1 MLELKNISKTFNR
14 GQATERQLF
23 KDFNLSLP
31 AKEFV
36 VVIGGNGS
44 GKTTLLNLICGA
56 ARPDTGQIILNG
68 EDLTSLPAH
77 KHYERIGRVFQ
88 NPAAGVAPSLSLI
101 ENLAL
106 AENKNKAYNFSRAV
120 TSKLR
125 ESLQERL
132 KIFHLG
138 LEDKLDAPVGSF
150 SGGERQAVALLMATI
165 SPLDGGGQPLEYL
178 ILDEHT
184 AALDPKAADTLM
196 ELTLKLIEL
205 DQLGAIMVTH
215 NLAYAEKYGDRLLM
229 LNQGQLVLDTRD
241 PQEKISLLR
250 DRAYLE
256 RNYAR

>member
-1 MLELKNISKTFNR
+1 MLELKKISKTFDR
-14 GQATERQLF
+14 GKASERQLF
-23 KDFNLSLP
+23 NDFSLSLP
-31 AKEFV
+31 EKEFV

-56 ARPDTGQIILNG
+56 VCPDAGQILLDG
-68 EDLTSLPAH
+68 EDLTKLPTH

-120 TSKLR
+120 SAKLR
-125 ESLQERL
+125 GSLHERL
-132 KIFHLG
+132 KMFDLG
-138 LEDKLDAPVGSF
+138 LEHKLDDPVGSF

-165 SPLDGGGQPLEYL
+165 TPLDGGGIPLEYL

-184 AALDPKAADTLM
+184 AALDPKAADTIM
-196 ELTLKLIEL
+196 ELTLQLIEL

-215 NLAYAEKYGDRLLM
+215 NLACAEKYGDRLIM
-229 LNQGQLVLDTRD
+229 LNQGKLVLDTRD
-241 PQEKISLLR
+241 PAEKRSVLR
-250 DRAYLE
+250 DRNYLE